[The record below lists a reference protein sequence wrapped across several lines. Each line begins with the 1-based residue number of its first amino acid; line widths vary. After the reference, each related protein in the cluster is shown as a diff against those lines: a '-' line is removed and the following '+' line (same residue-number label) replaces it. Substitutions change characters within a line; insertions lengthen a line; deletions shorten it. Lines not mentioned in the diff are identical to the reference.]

1 VTPEE
6 LIASL
11 PWAELGARAVR
22 IGWTTERLDSAI
34 ALVTISDLATR
45 EERDVIVKQHREGKD
60 TVRSVSTR
68 ARYEFDTLQSL
79 RAAMAIER
87 GFSVPRPLLVQDE
100 TIVIDRAVGRALDER
115 IREGKRSRAG
125 ARALIPFLR
134 RAGTWLRL
142 MQQQT
147 RTSDDA
153 RPLIRDVVAR
163 ALTDLEAISAHDWLI
178 RRHRK
183 EIADALQSLE
193 QRVQSDVTGHHGDY
207 WPGNIFLDDT
217 RVEVIDIEGYRRGLA
232 AEDAAYFLMQLDL
245 LFPRYRRRLPALR
258 EAFLDGYF
266 ATAPRDENA
275 LRLFTLTK
283 TLCVLAQPAGPM
295 HALPIRL
302 WLRHMQRRI
311 VLDASGR

>member
-1 VTPEE
+1 M
-6 LIASL
+6 AAL

-22 IGWTTERLDSAI
+22 IGWTTERLDSSI
-34 ALVTISDLATR
+34 ALVTIGDLVTH
-45 EERDVIVKQHREGKD
+45 EERDVIVKQHREGTD
-60 TVRSVSTR
+60 VVRSASTR
-68 ARYEFDTLQSL
+68 ARYEFDTLLSL
-79 RAAMAIER
+79 RTAMTSER
-87 GFSVPRPLLVQDE
+87 GFSVPRALLLKDGIV
-100 TIVIDRAVGRALDER
+100 VIDRAVGRALDQH
-115 IREGKRSRAG
+115 IRDGKRSRAG
-125 ARALIPFLR
+125 ARALVPLVR

-142 MQQQT
+142 MQQST

-153 RPLIRDVVAR
+153 RPLIRNVVER
-163 ALTDLEAISAHDWLI
+163 ALQDLDAISANDWLI

-207 WPGNIFLDDT
+207 WPGNIFLDDA
-217 RVEVIDIEGYRRGLA
+217 RVEVIDFEGYRRGLPV
-232 AEDAAYFLMQLDL
+232 EDAAYFLVQLDL
-245 LFPRYRRRLPALR
+245 LFPRYRRRLPALA

-266 ATAPRDENA
+266 AAAPRDENA

-283 TLCVLAQPAGPM
+283 TLYALGRPPGAA

-311 VLDASGR
+311 VLEASRP